1 MPARPIVKDRRVWE
15 IQLLEHR
22 RALLERL
29 VAEFPQILTENRSAL
44 ETWRIRLS
52 GPKTGGK

>member
-1 MPARPIVKDRRVWE
+1 MRPVVRDRRVWE
-15 IQLLEHR
+15 MQLLEHR

-29 VAEFPQILTENRSAL
+29 VAEFPQILATQRSTL

-52 GPKTGGK
+52 GPKTGGL